1 MRGWNDVPKMLYRAL
16 KQANG
21 KVVCVAMVD
30 VSVLPYTTK
39 VVRSSDEYYKAV
51 GAGWCE
57 SPQLALDSFEAA
69 EQAVSQAAAER
80 AYQDIRM
87 SVMAQREADAYE
99 QTVPLVHVAEI
110 PEARK

>member
-39 VVRSSDEYYKAV
+39 VVRSSDEYYKAT
-51 GAGWCE
+51 GDGWCE
-57 SPQLALDSFEAA
+57 NPQEALDSFEAA
-69 EQAVSQAAAER
+69 EQAVGELAANR
-80 AYQDIRM
+80 AYHDLRM
-87 SVMAQREADAYE
+87 SEPAQREAAAYE
-99 QTVPLVHVAEI
+99 KTVPLVHVAEI